1 MSIITEGAPDIGVP
15 VESSELLAFGDYV
28 APRANLLPPE
38 IAQRVALRRLQVAL
52 AVAVLACGGI
62 VGAMYE
68 TTASG
73 RAPARAAL
81 AQSQTEQA
89 RLAAQQ
95 KALAPS
101 QVAHQKVLS
110 AKQSMV
116 AAMGSEVLWS
126 TQLDALRR
134 QLPAGVRL
142 STLAVTGTS
151 AIDGSAAAPTAVKLP
166 AGPAGSSTAAASP
179 GTAATGASTP
189 AIATV
194 TMTGVAVD
202 DNAVANWLDQLARLD
217 GWSDV
222 YLTGTSAGAT
232 VHLVTFS
239 ITANIT
245 DKALSHRYTNGS

>member
-38 IAQRVALRRLQVAL
+38 IAEKAALRRLQVGL

-62 VGAMYE
+62 VGALYE

-81 AQSQTEQA
+81 AQSQTE
-89 RLAAQQ
+89 LANVTAQQ

-101 QVAHQKVLS
+101 QVAHQKVLA

-142 STLAVTGTS
+142 SSLAVTGTS

-166 AGPAGSSTAAASP
+166 AGPAGTSTAATSP
-179 GTAATGASTP
+179 ATAAAAALTP

-194 TMTGVAVD
+194 VMSGTAVD
-202 DNAVANWLDQLARLD
+202 NNAVANWLEQLARLD

-222 YLTGTSAGAT
+222 YLTNTSAGAT
-232 VHLVTFS
+232 AQTVQFS